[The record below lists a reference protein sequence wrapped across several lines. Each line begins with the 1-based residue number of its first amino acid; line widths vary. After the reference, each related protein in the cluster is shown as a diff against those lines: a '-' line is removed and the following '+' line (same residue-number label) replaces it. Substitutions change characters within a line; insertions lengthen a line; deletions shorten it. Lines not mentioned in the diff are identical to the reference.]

1 MWQPFPKFYILRP
14 DAKQVPLIPLDELPS
29 WLQIGF
35 LDWNDPSLYMFMIPA
50 TTSIV
55 PREGEYDVICQYCLN
70 SVDNTLHRSA
80 SESGNDVGSSI
91 CATHSRQKA
100 TKSPSA
106 VDIAGLVPQTVDN
119 YKGLSSLSKI
129 PRYDKAIPIP
139 TGYTGPLLQQPPF
152 HSVLQRPIV
161 GMCVI
166 RVAEFMW
173 GLLPTLTSQ
182 PPLTNGVSVGGE
194 EEEDIWGGEPQL
206 PPPNTNVIGP
216 SQLDPTGV
224 DSEEL
229 DSALER
235 LRIQSESSEFERRD
249 LDEEDQSQ
257 DSHQSQQRLP
267 GSHGSQGSQGPPG
280 PPGPPGP
287 QGPREPSMPCPA
299 SASDP
304 SGSVSEQTGSDYEIP
319 GWMVDADGN
328 PSELDLWMAE
338 IPRLGDYDPAYLQE
352 KVASMLVGAYQKGLQ
367 DRGAAKKRVLG
378 IHHEN
383 AKLLPDYSHPPLSN
397 WQALE
402 STGRSRD
409 TPGSKYDDGEEA
421 DVPDIQNFQPP
432 LDEPDNGGN
441 TSDDS
446 QKQQDSE
453 DEDDNDSQT
462 SNDTGNPRDP
472 KDPEDPRDPP
482 GPQNS
487 SNHDDSEEPDDSPT
501 QQDDGHGESGQK
513 GSGGSHSASDSHA
526 CEGGSVLIDTPTPQ
540 RTKTSQRRSNYRLTP
555 HLAPRPSRGATLRG
569 HESGHLAPVLRSRTN
584 SGTHIHGTL
593 SSMTSVQKKVPGT
606 VAGEYKVA
614 RSSNIGG
621 ALAPFNRNCQK
632 TSQGRT
638 PNSNTNAQKTSV
650 INQIKRDPT
659 RVQEDAQSGRVSRQ
673 GRITKSVRFRLPS
686 ENDEIKVEGQL
697 QRPILTR
704 RNGGNIE
711 KAKL

>member
-1 MWQPFPKFYILRP
+1 MWPPFPKFYILRP

-35 LDWNDPSLYMFMIPA
+35 LDWNDPKLYMFMIPA

-80 SESGNDVGSSI
+80 SESGNDIGSSI

-106 VDIAGLVPQTVDN
+106 VDIAALVPQTIAS
-119 YKGLSSLSKI
+119 YKELSGLSKI
-129 PRYDKAIPIP
+129 PVYDKDIPIP
-139 TGYTGPLLQQPPF
+139 TAYSGPLLQHPPF

-173 GLLPTLTSQ
+173 GLLPTMTSQ
-182 PPLTNGVSVGGE
+182 PPLANGVPVGE
-194 EEEDIWGGEPQL
+194 EEEEEAWEGEPQL

-229 DSALER
+229 DNALER

-249 LDEEDQSQ
+249 LDEEDQRSQ
-257 DSHQSQQRLP
+257 HSNQSQQGLS
-267 GSHGSQGSQGPPG
+267 GSHGSQGPPG
-280 PPGPPGP
+280 PPGP
-287 QGPREPSMPCPA
+287 SMPGPA

-319 GWMVDADGN
+319 GWMVNADGN

-383 AKLLPDYSHPPLSN
+383 AQLLSDYSHPPLSN

-409 TPGSKYDDGEEA
+409 APGSKYDDGEEA
-421 DVPDIQNFQPP
+421 DVPDLQNLQPP
-432 LDEPDNGGN
+432 LDEPDNDGN

-446 QKQQDSE
+446 QKQQDSSDE
-453 DEDDNDSQT
+453 DENDSQT

-472 KDPEDPRDPP
+472 KDPEDPQDPP
-482 GPQNS
+482 DPQNS
-487 SNHDDSEEPDDSPT
+487 SNHDYSEEPDDSPT
-501 QQDDGHGESGQK
+501 QQDDGHGDSDQK
-513 GSGGSHSASDSHA
+513 GSGGSHSAPDSHA
-526 CEGGSVLIDTPTPQ
+526 CEDDSVLRDTPTPQ
-540 RTKTSQRRSNYRLTP
+540 RTKTSQRGSNCRLTP
-555 HLAPRPSRGATLRG
+555 HLAPGPSRGATLRG
-569 HESGHLAPVLRSRTN
+569 YESGHLAPVLRSRTN

-593 SSMTSVQKKVPGT
+593 SSMNSVQKKVPGT
-606 VAGEYKVA
+606 AAGEYKIA

-621 ALAPFNRNCQK
+621 ALAPFNRNSQK

-638 PNSNTNAQKTSV
+638 PNSNTKAQKTSV

-686 ENDEIKVEGQL
+686 ENDEIQVEQQL
-697 QRPILTR
+697 ERPILTR